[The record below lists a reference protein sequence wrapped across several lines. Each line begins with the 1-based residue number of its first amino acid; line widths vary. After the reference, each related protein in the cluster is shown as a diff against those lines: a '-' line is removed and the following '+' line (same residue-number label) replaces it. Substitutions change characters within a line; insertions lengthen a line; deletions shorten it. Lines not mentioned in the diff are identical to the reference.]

1 MTPSLLLVAGEASG
15 DHHGALL
22 LSEMKR
28 ICPDLVCHA
37 AGGPALAEA
46 GAKIVVP
53 MDRLNVMGF
62 FEVASRLPGVIAS
75 YRSLLATVDREK
87 IRTAVLIDFPDFN
100 LLLARALKS
109 RGVRIHYYVSPQLW
123 AWRKGRVRTI
133 RRLVDHMFVIFPFEE
148 PFYREHGVPVTY
160 AGHPLLDE
168 PFPEPQEKQ
177 ALREEF
183 LGEAPKAPLV
193 ALAPGSRPGEIR
205 RLYPRML
212 AALAL
217 LEKRIPGIRALV
229 PVPPSVSDEV
239 YRAIEKTVPHPPVIR
254 ISGRFREVM
263 AAADCALVTSGT
275 ATLETGLVGTPLVV
289 VYVMNQ
295 GSYRLARWL
304 VDVPAIGMVNL
315 VAGRMVAPEL
325 IQEAATPQAMADHLW
340 SILSDPSERTRILAD
355 LERLRQVLGGPG
367 ASARIAR
374 AILERSGLCN
384 PPSVPGSPKA
394 PWSTTPP

>member
-22 LSEMKR
+22 LSEMRK

-37 AGGPALAEA
+37 AGGPALAKA

-53 MDRLNVMGF
+53 MKKLNVMGF
-62 FEVASRLPGVIAS
+62 FEVASRLPEVIAS

-87 IRTAVLIDFPDFN
+87 IQTAVLIDFPDFN
-100 LLLARALKS
+100 LILARALKS
-109 RGVRIHYYVSPQLW
+109 RGVRIHYYVRPQLW
-123 AWRKGRVRTI
+123 AARKGRVKTI

-148 PFYREHGVPVTY
+148 AFYREHNVPVTY
-160 AGHPLLDE
+160 AGHPLLDD
-168 PFPEPQEKQ
+168 PFPDTSQKF
-177 ALREEF
+177 ALQKEF
-183 LGEAPKAPLV
+183 LGSHVSGPVV
-193 ALAPGSRPGEIR
+193 ALAPGSRPGEIH

-212 AALAL
+212 SALAL
-217 LEKRIPGIRALV
+217 LEQKLPGAKAIV

-239 YRAIEKTVPHPPVIR
+239 YRSIEKTVSHPPVIR

-263 AAADCALVTSGT
+263 ASADAALVTSGT

-289 VYVMNQ
+289 VYVMNE
-295 GSYRLARWL
+295 GSYRLAKWL

-325 IQEAATPQAMADHLW
+325 IQGAATPQAMADQLW
-340 SILSDPSERTRILAD
+340 TLLSNEAERTRILSD
-355 LERLRQVLGGPG
+355 LQSLRQILGGPG
-367 ASARIAR
+367 ASSRIAR
-374 AILERSGLCN
+374 AIVEKSGFCL
-384 PPSVPGSPKA
+384 SSSTPGFPKA
-394 PWSTTPP
+394 P

>member
-1 MTPSLLLVAGEASG
+1 VTPSLLLVAGEASG

-28 ICPDLVCHA
+28 LCPDLVCHA
-37 AGGPALAEA
+37 AGGAAIARA
-46 GAKIVVP
+46 GARIVVP
-53 MDRLNVMGF
+53 MERLNVMGF
-62 FEVASRLPGVIAS
+62 FEVASRLPGVISS
-75 YRSLLATVDREK
+75 YRALLATVDREK
-87 IRTAVLIDFPDFN
+87 IRTAVLVDFPDFN

-109 RGVRIHYYVSPQLW
+109 RGVQIHYYVSPQLW
-123 AWRKGRVRTI
+123 AWRKGRVKTI

-148 PFYREHGVPVTY
+148 PFYQKHGVPVTY

-168 PFPEPQEKQ
+168 PFPDISRKEI
-177 ALREEF
+177 LREEF
-183 LGEAPKAPLV
+183 LGAGALGPVV

-212 AALAL
+212 AALSL
-217 LEKRIPGIRALV
+217 LEKKQPGLKALV
-229 PVPPSVSDEV
+229 PIPPSVSDEV
-239 YRAIEKTVPHPPVIR
+239 YRAIEKTLPHPPVLR

-289 VYVMNQ
+289 VYVMNE

-315 VAGRMVAPEL
+315 VAGRKIAPEL

-340 SILSDPSERTRILAD
+340 TLLSDESARKRTLSD
-355 LERLRQVLGGPG
+355 LQGLRQVLGGPG

-374 AILERSGLCN
+374 AIVEKNGLCT
-384 PPSVPGSPKA
+384 PPLPASPPESPKGL
-394 PWSTTPP
+394 

>member
-28 ICPDLVCHA
+28 LCPDLVCHA
-37 AGGPALAEA
+37 AGGPAIAEA
-46 GAKIVVP
+46 GARIVVP
-53 MDRLNVMGF
+53 MERLNVMGF
-62 FEVASRLPGVIAS
+62 FEVASRLPGVISS
-75 YRSLLATVDREK
+75 YRALLATVDREK
-87 IRTAVLIDFPDFN
+87 IRTAVLVDFPDFN

-109 RGVRIHYYVSPQLW
+109 RGVQIHYYVSPQLW
-123 AWRKGRVRTI
+123 AWRKGRVKTI
-133 RRLVDHMFVIFPFEE
+133 RRLVNHMFVIFPFEE
-148 PFYREHGVPVTY
+148 PFYQKHGVPVTY

-168 PFPEPQEKQ
+168 PFPDVSTKKS
-177 ALREEF
+177 LREEF
-183 LGEAPKAPLV
+183 LGAGVSGPVV

-212 AALAL
+212 AALSL
-217 LEKRIPGIRALV
+217 LEKKQPGLKALV
-229 PVPPSVSDEV
+229 PIPPSVSDEV
-239 YRAIEKTVPHPPVIR
+239 YRAIEKTLPHPPVLR

-289 VYVMNQ
+289 VYVMNE

-315 VAGRMVAPEL
+315 VAGRKIAPEL

-340 SILSDPSERTRILAD
+340 TLLSDGSARKRTLSD
-355 LERLRQVLGGPG
+355 LQGLRQVLGGPG

-374 AILERSGLCN
+374 AIVEKSGLCTPSS
-384 PPSVPGSPKA
+384 PPESPKD
-394 PWSTTPP
+394 P